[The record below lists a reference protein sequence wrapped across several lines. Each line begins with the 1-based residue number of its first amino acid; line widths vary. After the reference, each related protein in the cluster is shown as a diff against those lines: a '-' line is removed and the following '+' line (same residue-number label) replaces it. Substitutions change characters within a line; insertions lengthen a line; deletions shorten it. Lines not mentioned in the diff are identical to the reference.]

1 MTFRVR
7 DTEVRKFR
15 PRVSERS
22 QPKAATVLSGTRT
35 RASWSSGLRQ
45 FTLLAAFVAV
55 ALAAGTMHARAWQL
69 SSNLTLKADLTLR
82 ESFDSNVHLQDL
94 RPDPAV
100 TNAVQPFQESF
111 VTSITPRLALEYT
124 PCSGFRAA
132 LSYAP
137 EVAFYHAEPSEDHVS
152 HRGALHLSG
161 RVKDISWEQP
171 NSFTWIDG
179 SHTGPTFGGPGGM
192 TAVGG
197 IPIRDR
203 RAAFIYRG
211 GFKAAYTA
219 GDWLVRPVSSAYVH
233 DFFTRQST
241 ARGYENY
248 VDRSDVNG
256 GLDVG
261 YRALPNTHLIVG
273 YRYGRQYE
281 GELITTPH
289 RYDNTYHRVLFGIEG
304 RPAEWVKLNV
314 LLGPDFRSFFRQT
327 APGFDDRPTLL
338 FIDSAITILPTANDT
353 LTLAVRRFA
362 QPAFG
367 SCSLY
372 EDITYEAIWR
382 HKFGAKLAASAG
394 FRAYAGDWLSPATR
408 EDWIFTPSA
417 GVSYAFDEHLSA
429 ELGWFYDWAES
440 RDDTIPDGRGR
451 EYTRH
456 VVSLALRYAF

>member
-1 MTFRVR
+1 MTFDLR
-7 DTEVRKFR
+7 DTEARDSRRRTGARNQSSAARILSRISTRYAGAGGLRWFIPV
-15 PRVSERS
+15 
-22 QPKAATVLSGTRT
+22 AATVVL
-35 RASWSSGLRQ
+35 
-45 FTLLAAFVAV
+45 VMM
-55 ALAAGTMHARAWQL
+55 AGAIQTPGWQL
-69 SSNLTLKADLTLR
+69 ASNLTLKADLTLR
-82 ESFDSNVHLQDL
+82 ESFDSNVYLQDV
-94 RPDPAV
+94 RPDPTV

-111 VTSITPRLALEYT
+111 VTSITPRLALDYA
-124 PCSGFRAA
+124 PCSSFRAV

-137 EVAFYHAEPSEDHVS
+137 EVAFYHSEPSEDHVS
-152 HRGALHLSG
+152 HRGGLHLSG
-161 RVKDISWEQP
+161 SVWDVSWEQP

-179 SHTGPTFGGPGGM
+179 SRTGPTFGGPGGM

-203 RAAFIYRG
+203 RAAFVYRG
-211 GFKAAYTA
+211 GFKAAFTA
-219 GDWLVRPVSSAYVH
+219 ENWLVRPVSSAYVH
-233 DFFTRQST
+233 DFLTHQST

-248 VDRSDVNG
+248 VDRTDVNG

-304 RPAEWVKLNV
+304 RPAEWLKLNV

-327 APGFDDRPTLL
+327 APGFDDRQTLL

-362 QPAFG
+362 HPAFG
-367 SCSLY
+367 SCSIY

-382 HKFGAKLAASAG
+382 HTFGAKLAASAG
-394 FRAYAGDWLSPATR
+394 FRAYAGDWLPPATR

-429 ELGWFYDWAES
+429 DVGWFYDWAES
-440 RDDTIPDGRGR
+440 HDDTIPDGRGR

-456 VVSLALRYAF
+456 VVSLSFRYAF